1 MNRGRATGPYLQEK
15 ETMGMEHS
23 GAITECDCDDCVN
36 RRKQYGEVQ
45 EKKMAHYNH
54 ETGELTND
62 LHAPE
67 LEHLEPK
74 PVQVPAASPWI
85 KVSERLPE
93 IHRLV
98 IIKTVCGFY
107 RLAEF
112 GGVNFVTTNGGCLHK
127 NNAAYWAEINPPA
140 EEK

>member
-1 MNRGRATGPYLQEK
+1 MW
-15 ETMGMEHS
+15 GM
-23 GAITECDCDDCVN
+23 D
-36 RRKQYGEVQ
+36 
-45 EKKMAHYNH
+45 
-54 ETGELTND
+54 
-62 LHAPE
+62 
-67 LEHLEPK
+67 EPS
-74 PVQVPAASPWI
+74 PAAGPWI

-140 EEK
+140 EENLKYRAEKSDNDHKE